1 MTTWLLDHGAD
12 PNRRCEIDE
21 TPLSFAVERA
31 SFPVI
36 NLLLDRGGDVTTG
49 QVLHHA
55 VMRESDSLEVVK
67 LLIARGTDVNAVMYQ
82 NHRPSL
88 ERRFYMAETPLHTA
102 IYYDKRDVIHCLISS
117 GADFSIEN
125 AKRETAMQF
134 ALKTN
139 KLIWMEIQA
148 TQAIQAT
155 RFLHFHASL

>member
-1 MTTWLLDHGAD
+1 
-12 PNRRCEIDE
+12 
-21 TPLSFAVERA
+21 
-31 SFPVI
+31 
-36 NLLLDRGGDVTTG
+36 
-49 QVLHHA
+49 
-55 VMRESDSLEVVK
+55 MRESDSLEVVK

-82 NHRPSL
+82 NHQPSL

-117 GADFSIEN
+117 GADVSIEN

-139 KLIWMEIQA
+139 KSIWMEI
-148 TQAIQAT
+148 QAIQAT